1 MSHAI
6 FWTDEAHETFDAIV
20 LSIEDKWGIKQ
31 AGVFIKRVQHVSS
44 LIADQPYLFRA
55 SHTKNLRQAIV
66 SRQTSMFYEVN
77 KTTINILFFWDNRQE
92 PLFDL

>member
-6 FWTDEAHETFDAIV
+6 YWTDEAHETFDAIV
-20 LSIEDKWGIKQ
+20 LSIDDKWGTKQ
-31 AGVFIKRVQHVSS
+31 ASIFVKRVQQIST

-55 SHTKNLRQAIV
+55 SITHDLRQAIL
-66 SRQTSMFYEVN
+66 SRQTSMFYEV
-77 KTTINILFFWDNRQE
+77 KETSINILFFWDNRQE